1 VYELVREKGWLPEAR
16 LAEIMTPEGMT
27 HPRPMPMQDA

>member
-1 VYELVREKGWLPEAR
+1 MDSETLPDAPQAR

-27 HPRPMPMQDA
+27 HPRPMPMQDT